1 MNCSRYGKI
10 SIQVDTTDMIKKLF
24 LPLWVLGSLLLFFYS
39 FTQVDLSL
47 TLSKA
52 SIFQSIEKSFQYV
65 GWFNRPVST
74 YLYIAVFAILFFL
87 YLATIRLVSKNK
99 LSRKKIWLA
108 IFIVTGILTLS
119 YNAFSY
125 DLFNYVFDAKI
136 VTFYHQNPYI
146 HKALDFPND
155 PMLSFMRWTHRV
167 YPYGPI
173 WLGLTI
179 PLSFIGANIFIVTV
193 YLFKI
198 MIASFFLLTVW
209 SIERIGKTLKF
220 ENVLLPVVAFAFN
233 PFVLSESL
241 VSAHND
247 IVMMGLALYAT
258 SLLMDKK
265 TVKGSVV
272 YILSIGL
279 KFATAFSFAGYILL
293 LLFKKTKYVIEASII
308 LSIVAVIV
316 ASMRTNFQPWYLLY
330 VVPFAVLLI
339 GKRYARY
346 PLYIFSTASV
356 IYYIPFLYSGNWNNP
371 IPMILNT
378 IVIGATV
385 LSIVTILI
393 FFPHSKKETN

>member
-1 MNCSRYGKI
+1 M
-10 SIQVDTTDMIKKLF
+10 MKKLF

-52 SIFQSIEKSFQYV
+52 SIFQTIEKSFQYV

-356 IYYIPFLYSGNWNNP
+356 IYYIPFLYSGNWNDP

>member
-1 MNCSRYGKI
+1 M
-10 SIQVDTTDMIKKLF
+10 MKKLF

>member
-1 MNCSRYGKI
+1 M
-10 SIQVDTTDMIKKLF
+10 MKKLF

-52 SIFQSIEKSFQYV
+52 SIFQTIEKSFQYV

>member
-1 MNCSRYGKI
+1 M
-10 SIQVDTTDMIKKLF
+10 MKKLF

-108 IFIVTGILTLS
+108 IFIMTGILTLS

-356 IYYIPFLYSGNWNNP
+356 IYYIPFLYSGNWNDP

>member
-1 MNCSRYGKI
+1 MSYLKSDVT
-10 SIQVDTTDMIKKLF
+10 SIPVNTTNMSKKLF
-24 LPLWVLGSLLLFFYS
+24 LPLWILGSLLLFLYS

-52 SIFQSIEKSFQYV
+52 SIFQTIEKGFQYV

-74 YLYIAVFAILFFL
+74 YLYIAVFAFLFFL
-87 YLATIRLVSKNK
+87 YLWTIK
-99 LSRKKIWLA
+99 LISQKKLNRKTVWLG

-167 YPYGPI
+167 YPYGPV
-173 WLGLTI
+173 WLGLTV
-179 PLSFIGANIFIVTV
+179 PLSFIGGNIFIVTV

-209 SIERIGKTLKF
+209 SLERIGKTLKF

-247 IVMMGLALYAT
+247 IVMMGLAIYAT
-258 SLLMDKK
+258 SLLMDKR
-265 TVKGSVV
+265 TVKGSVI
-272 YILSIGL
+272 YLLSVGL
-279 KFATAFSFAGYILL
+279 KFATAFSFAGYTLL
-293 LLFKKTKYVIEASII
+293 LLLKKTKYVIEASMI

-330 VVPFAVLLI
+330 VIPFAVLRLE
-339 GKRYARY
+339 KRYVRY
-346 PLYIFSTASV
+346 PLYLFSVASV
-356 IYYIPFLYSGNWNNP
+356 IYYVPFLYSGNWNDP
-371 IPMILNT
+371 IPMILNS
-378 IVIGATV
+378 IVIGVTV
-385 LSIVTILI
+385 LSIVVALV

>member
-1 MNCSRYGKI
+1 MS
-10 SIQVDTTDMIKKLF
+10 KKFF
-24 LPLWVLGSLLLFFYS
+24 LPLWITGALLLFFYS

-52 SIFQSIEKSFQYV
+52 SIFQTIEKSFQYV

-179 PLSFIGANIFIVTV
+179 PLSFVGANIFIVTV

-356 IYYIPFLYSGNWNNP
+356 IYYIPFLYSGNWNDP

>member
-10 SIQVDTTDMIKKLF
+10 SIQVNTTDMMKKLF

-52 SIFQSIEKSFQYV
+52 SIFQTIEKSFQYV

-108 IFIVTGILTLS
+108 IFIMTGILTLS

-179 PLSFIGANIFIVTV
+179 PLSFVGANIFIVTV

>member
-1 MNCSRYGKI
+1 M
-10 SIQVDTTDMIKKLF
+10 MKKLF

-356 IYYIPFLYSGNWNNP
+356 IYYIPFLYSGNWNDP

>member
-1 MNCSRYGKI
+1 M
-10 SIQVDTTDMIKKLF
+10 MKKLF

-356 IYYIPFLYSGNWNNP
+356 IYYIPFLYSGNWNDP

-378 IVIGATV
+378 IVVGATV

>member
-1 MNCSRYGKI
+1 M
-10 SIQVDTTDMIKKLF
+10 MKKLF

-52 SIFQSIEKSFQYV
+52 SIFQTIEKSFQYV

-356 IYYIPFLYSGNWNNP
+356 IYYIPFLYSGNWNDP

-378 IVIGATV
+378 IVVGATV